1 MKIIIKESRIQQLI
15 NSILNDELTDLYEY
29 RGYTTDSTG
38 EWLTIRYMKDGQ
50 IVMLYRDDRDLLYVT
65 TDGLSRLNIFDLDY
79 NALQT
84 VVEKWFES
92 TYELPVDKVMIISSK
107 VLN

>member
-1 MKIIIKESRIQQLI
+1 MKILIKENRIQNLI
-15 NSILNDELTDLYEY
+15 NNILNDELTDLYEY

-65 TDGLSRLNIFDLDY
+65 TEGLSRLNIFDLDY

>member
-1 MKIIIKESRIQQLI
+1 MKILIKENRIQNLI
-15 NSILNDELTDLYEY
+15 NNILNDELTDLYEY

-65 TDGLSRLNIFDLDY
+65 TEGLSRLNIFDLDY

-92 TYELPVDKVMIISSK
+92 TYELPVDKVMIISTK
-107 VLN
+107 ALN

>member
-107 VLN
+107 ALN